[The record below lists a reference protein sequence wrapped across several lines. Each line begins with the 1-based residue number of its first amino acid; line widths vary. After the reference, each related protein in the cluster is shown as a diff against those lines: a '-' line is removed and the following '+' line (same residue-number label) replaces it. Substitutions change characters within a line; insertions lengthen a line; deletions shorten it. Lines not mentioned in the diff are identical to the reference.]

1 MSMYANKG
9 DLTTGDIRSHLV
21 RLSVPMIWGIF
32 AIISFQL
39 VNTFYISL
47 LGTEKLAAISYT
59 FPVTYTIFA
68 IFLGFSIA
76 MSSVVSRL
84 IGEKKT
90 DDIRRVTTHG
100 MMMVAVAT
108 LLVSAAGIALMDP
121 LFRLM
126 GASDAQLVDIDAYMH
141 IYYIGTFFI
150 CMPIVGNAALR
161 AAGDTKTPAII
172 MTIAALANAIL
183 DPLLIFGLFGFPRL
197 ELQGA
202 AISTV
207 LANACAMLA
216 GLWLLKS
223 KDMISLSY
231 LRDLSRLSDSARRL
245 LFIAIPAGLTSALPS
260 VLNAVIV
267 HLLSG
272 HSPASVAAFGV
283 VTRVEAF
290 AFIIMMALSIGMGPI
305 IGQNWGAGRHD
316 RVKET
321 LRQAIIFCVAWSL
334 FVAMVLGLFATPLS
348 HIFSV
353 DPDVQAIIILYF
365 IAVPFSYP
373 LANIVSGWGSAFN
386 AMGKPHYSASM
397 LFLKLIILM
406 IPAVYLGFQIAG
418 VEGLFIAI
426 AIVNIVTGIAF
437 HTFGWT
443 LCSRR
448 ASTMAVTTG

>member
-1 MSMYANKG
+1 MSTYANKG
-9 DLTTGDIRSHLV
+9 DLTTGDIRAHLI

-47 LGTEKLAAISYT
+47 LGTEKLAAISFT

-68 IFLGFSIA
+68 IFLGFSIG

-100 MMMVAVAT
+100 LLMVGAASA
-108 LLVSAAGIALMDP
+108 LVSATGIALMNP

-126 GASDAQLVDIDAYMH
+126 GASEAQLTDIDAYMY

-161 AAGDTKTPAII
+161 AAGDTRTPAII
-172 MTIAALANAIL
+172 MTVAALANALL
-183 DPLLIFGLFGFPRL
+183 DPLLIFGLWGFPRL

-207 LANACAMLA
+207 LANACAMFA

-223 KDMISLSY
+223 KDMICLSY
-231 LRDLSRLSDSARRL
+231 VFDLSRLSDSAKRL

-260 VLNAVIV
+260 VLNAVII
-267 HLLSG
+267 HLLSS

-290 AFIIMMALSIGMGPI
+290 AFIVMMALSVGMGPI
-305 IGQNWGAGRHD
+305 IGQNWGANRHD

-321 LRQAIIFCVAWSL
+321 LRQAIIFCILWSL
-334 FVAMVLGLFATPLS
+334 FVAVTLGVFAAPLA
-348 HIFSV
+348 HIFSA
-353 DPDVQAIIILYF
+353 DADVRAIIILYF

-386 AMGKPHYSASM
+386 AMGKPQYSAAM
-397 LFLKLIILM
+397 LFIKLIVLT
-406 IPAVYLGFQIAG
+406 IPAVYIGFEIAG
-418 VEGLFIAI
+418 VHGLFAAI

-437 HTFGWT
+437 HAFGWS

-448 ASTMAVTTG
+448 AAAMQATPG